1 MKAVMIKRTGCL
13 LLAAALLTL
22 VPGAALAEGETD
34 IELAPMAIDWVE
46 TSSYETEPPAPE
58 PPEEEPAAPELS
70 EEEPAAEVLVE
81 EETPEVYET
90 TEGLETAHVFSAE
103 EGDLAID
110 EENFPDP
117 NFRAYL
123 KTLPH
128 SGEAGGEYFTAGQLA
143 GITEMDCS
151 RCDIASFEGLESFP
165 ALEKLNCSGNT
176 PESLDIGK
184 NTALRFLDCGSG
196 LTCLDVSENPYLAE
210 LVHNTE
216 AEPVEGEVSLRQYAV
231 ADETGE
237 LYAALRCGEELKL
250 YTEKPA
256 ADAVQIT
263 AFVKT
268 GDALAVSLLAEPAAG
283 SDPAKYRITAEFDGQ
298 TLDAIPADGVHLI
311 PDAAFVG
318 LSQLTAPITVTVSC
332 GEDESL
338 YSFTVFDY
346 LKALPSYT
354 EAPLPTNQAACTG
367 EIDGVG
373 DFHAK
378 LVTEGDPAV
387 RLYFRAESA
396 DGLSFSCDGH
406 TIGAPEKEEEGLWF
420 VTVGDL
426 TPADLP
432 ADLLITAAKEAQQA
446 QIRFSPFCWAARH
459 WEETDDPLIALCRA
473 LSAAQS

>member
-1 MKAVMIKRTGCL
+1 MKAVIIKRTGCL

-22 VPGAALAEGETD
+22 GPGAALAEETD

-46 TSSYETEPPAPE
+46 PDFNDTQAPAPE
-58 PPEEEPAAPELS
+58 TPEEEPAAPELS
-70 EEEPAAEVLVE
+70 EEVLPDQPEAPEAMEAPEPV
-81 EETPEVYET
+81 
-90 TEGLETAHVFSAE
+90 HVFSAE

-128 SGEAGGEYFTAGQLA
+128 SGEAGDEYFTAGQLA

-151 RCDIASFEGLESFP
+151 RRDIASFEGLESFP
-165 ALEKLNCSGNT
+165 ALEKLNCAGNA
-176 PESLDIGK
+176 PERLDIGK
-184 NTALRFLDCGSG
+184 NTALRFLDCGGSG
-196 LTCLDVSENPYLAE
+196 LTGLDVSKNPYLAE
-210 LVHNTE
+210 LVRNTE
-216 AEPVEGEVSLRQYAV
+216 AEAVEGEVSLRQYAI

-298 TLDAIPADGVHLI
+298 TLDAIPADDVHYI
-311 PDAAFVG
+311 PDAALVS

-332 GEDESL
+332 GEDEAL

-367 EIDGVG
+367 EIGGVG

-378 LVTEGDPAV
+378 LAGEGDPVV
-387 RLYFRAESA
+387 RLYFRAEST
-396 DGLSFSCDGH
+396 DGLTFACDGH
-406 TIGAPEKEEEGLWF
+406 TIGAPEKEDEGLWF

-432 ADLLITAAKEAQQA
+432 ADLLITAEKEAQQA
-446 QIRFSPFCWAARH
+446 QIRFSPFSWAARH
-459 WEETDDPLIALCRA
+459 WEETDEPLIALCRA
-473 LSAAQS
+473 LSAAQP